1 MLIYGGLAIVV
12 LGCSSGEMATT
23 RSRAKKRMRDE
34 REVTDD
40 GLPNLV
46 MLYRKFNEE
55 LFNNRI
61 PSSFTIAWGRR
72 MTRVSGVMIPGER
85 RIKISLPIHSRL
97 GKDELYDTI
106 IHEMIHAF
114 LYLSNV
120 YHGHGK
126 HFLNEAARIYRLS
139 GRKITPW
146 HDGRGMVA
154 VWRELHRYGWRCG
167 CGYEAWFADKRTPA
181 EGRGGFHSC
190 RIKKPR
196 WKRLREVPL
205 DRWSK
210 NEDGSDDGEVA
221 EGAEQEDGS
230 ENELSDLENDDGPD
244 GADVVTEQWGM
255 EMDRQNY
262 WGEGMS
268 GKVIRSASLE
278 VLIEDGE
285 ENQRESWMGGDEEE
299 E

>member
-146 HDGRGMVA
+146 HDGREWWQYGGNYIDMAGDADVGTRRGSLIRGLLQRGVGA
-154 VWRELHRYGWRCG
+154 FTVVELRSLG
-167 CGYEAWFADKRTPA
+167 
-181 EGRGGFHSC
+181 
-190 RIKKPR
+190 
-196 WKRLREVPL
+196 
-205 DRWSK
+205 
-210 NEDGSDDGEVA
+210 GSDCGKYHWIDGVRMKMAPMMVKLRRGLNRRMALRTNSQIWRMMMVRTALMWSRSSGEWRWT
-221 EGAEQEDGS
+221 GRTIGGKGC
-230 ENELSDLENDDGPD
+230 LE
-244 GADVVTEQWGM
+244 
-255 EMDRQNY
+255 R
-262 WGEGMS
+262 
-268 GKVIRSASLE
+268 
-278 VLIEDGE
+278 
-285 ENQRESWMGGDEEE
+285 
-299 E
+299 